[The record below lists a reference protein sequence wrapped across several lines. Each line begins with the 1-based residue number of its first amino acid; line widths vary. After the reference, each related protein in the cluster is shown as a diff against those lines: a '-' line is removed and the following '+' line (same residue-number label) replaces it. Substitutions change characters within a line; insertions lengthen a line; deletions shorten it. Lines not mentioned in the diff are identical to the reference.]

1 MGGDQKRIVGGMSF
15 DNLTPDR
22 VEELDSLWPDW
33 VETLRE
39 TLEQLRDGE
48 DSELRE
54 LADEALAEFD
64 KWVATR

>member
-1 MGGDQKRIVGGMSF
+1 MGGDQKRITGEMSF